1 MGHGESEAAPA
12 SSILDTKRGGERL
25 RVEGYGPE
33 GLDVRGRQQV
43 GIDVVGHGGRD
54 GVLFTDRT
62 PKPQAQ
68 AVKALYSPVTLSLI

>member
-1 MGHGESEAAPA
+1 MVRARPAPA

-33 GLDVRGRQQV
+33 GLDIRGRQQV